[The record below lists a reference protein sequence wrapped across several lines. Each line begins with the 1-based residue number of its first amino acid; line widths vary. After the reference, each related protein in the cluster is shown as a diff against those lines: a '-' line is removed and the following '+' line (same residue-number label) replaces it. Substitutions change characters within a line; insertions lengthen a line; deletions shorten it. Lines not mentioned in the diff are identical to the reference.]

1 MDRFV
6 LVVLKIMT
14 FSVKIQSM
22 NKNLIY
28 IAAAA
33 YFVWLFSKK
42 KVSGMTAPSARKAA
56 RKARQLVASAVDQ
69 TTFIPDETTFADQYA
84 KDKSLCR

>member
-1 MDRFV
+1 
-6 LVVLKIMT
+6 
-14 FSVKIQSM
+14 M
-22 NKNLIY
+22 NKNLLY

-33 YFVWLFSKK
+33 YFIWLLSKK
-42 KVSGMTAPSARKAA
+42 KVSETNAPSAKAA
-56 RKARQLVASAVDQ
+56 AGMARQIVADAVDQ

>member
-1 MDRFV
+1 
-6 LVVLKIMT
+6 
-14 FSVKIQSM
+14 M
-22 NKNLIY
+22 NKNLLY

-33 YFVWLFSKK
+33 YFVWIFSKK
-42 KVSGMTAPSARKAA
+42 KMNGTNAPSAQAAAGMA
-56 RKARQLVASAVDQ
+56 RKIVADAVDQ

>member
-1 MDRFV
+1 
-6 LVVLKIMT
+6 
-14 FSVKIQSM
+14 M
-22 NKNLIY
+22 NKNLLY

-42 KVSGMTAPSARKAA
+42 KMNGTNAPSAQAA
-56 RKARQLVASAVDQ
+56 AGMARRIVADAVDQ

>member
-1 MDRFV
+1 
-6 LVVLKIMT
+6 
-14 FSVKIQSM
+14 M

-42 KVSGMTAPSARKAA
+42 KVSGTTAPSAQAA
-56 RKARQLVASAVDQ
+56 ASKARQIVAEAVDQ
-69 TTFIPDETTFADQYA
+69 TTFIPDETTFADMYA
-84 KDKSLCR
+84 KDKSACK

>member
-1 MDRFV
+1 
-6 LVVLKIMT
+6 
-14 FSVKIQSM
+14 M

-56 RKARQLVASAVDQ
+56 RKARQLVASAVYQ
-69 TTFIPDETTFADQYA
+69 TTFLPDETTFADQYA
-84 KDKSLCR
+84 KDKSECK

>member
-1 MDRFV
+1 
-6 LVVLKIMT
+6 
-14 FSVKIQSM
+14 M
-22 NKNLIY
+22 NKNLLY

-42 KVSGMTAPSARKAA
+42 KMNGTNATSARAA
-56 RKARQLVASAVDQ
+56 AGMARRIVSDAVDQ

-84 KDKSLCR
+84 KDKSQCK

>member
-1 MDRFV
+1 
-6 LVVLKIMT
+6 
-14 FSVKIQSM
+14 M
-22 NKNLIY
+22 NRNLLY

-42 KVSGMTAPSARKAA
+42 KMNGTKAPSAQAA
-56 RKARQLVASAVDQ
+56 AGMARRIVAEAVDQ

-84 KDKSLCR
+84 KDKSQCR